1 MPDSPTVFKRME
13 LKYRMT
19 DDLFRSFHAA
29 LQAYADPDAYGRYTI
44 GSLYYDTPAYDLI
57 RASLEKPVY
66 KEKLRLR
73 GYGVP
78 GLEDTVYLE
87 LKKKYKGEVFKRR
100 VPMPLEIAM
109 AYMRTRDKPEPSC
122 QVLEEIDWFV
132 RQRPLI
138 PAVYLAYDRTA
149 LAARD
154 NPGVRITFDE
164 RVRYRRDHLDLSFGN
179 DGEPLFPEDTILME
193 VKLPGTMPLWLSHL
207 LDAFALYPVSVSKYG
222 TCYRDHL
229 FPEFT
234 EEGRKPSCLTILPAA
249 SSKAG

>member
-1 MPDSPTVFKRME
+1 MPASPTVFKRME
-13 LKYRMT
+13 LKYRLT
-19 DDLFRSFHAA
+19 GDVFQPLYAA
-29 LQAYADPDAYGRYTI
+29 LQDYADPDAYGRYTI
-44 GSLYYDTPAYDLI
+44 GSLYYDTPSYDLI

-78 GLEDTVYLE
+78 GPGDTVYLE

-100 VPMPLEIAM
+100 VPMPIETAM

-154 NPGVRITFDE
+154 NPEVRITFDE
-164 RVRYRRDHLDLSFGN
+164 RVRYRSSHLDLTFG
-179 DGEPLFPEDTILME
+179 DKGEALFPDGTMLME
-193 VKLPGTMPLWLSHL
+193 VKLPGAMPLWLAHL
-207 LDAFALYPVSVSKYG
+207 LDTFALYPQSVSKYG
-222 TCYRDHL
+222 TCYREHL
-229 FPEFT
+229 FPEST
-234 EEGRKPSCLTILPAA
+234 EEGRKPSCLTILPEA